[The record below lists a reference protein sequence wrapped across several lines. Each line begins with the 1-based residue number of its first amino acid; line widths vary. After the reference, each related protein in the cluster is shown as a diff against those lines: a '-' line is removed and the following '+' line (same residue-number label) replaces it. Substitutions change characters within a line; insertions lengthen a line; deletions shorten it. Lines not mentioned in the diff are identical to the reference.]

1 MCAHFATLLFT
12 TRGGRT
18 GVLNSECKIDESDF
32 TDWKSYLPS
41 NLMEKISPNPE
52 ASTQI
57 LEVFH
62 QHGIVENTNDLDIDA
77 LT

>member
-1 MCAHFATLLFT
+1 MCAHFATLFT

-18 GVLNSECKIDESDF
+18 GVLNSECKTDF